1 MLALVLQWA
10 PGAAAAAARLAVD
23 TQPLG
28 AVDPRFVSVTL
39 DSGGLN
45 RPLLQL
51 APRLA
56 DLGPSYFRVGGAAG
70 DCIYWNVSN
79 DVALPLRPP
88 SARCKNEGS
97 RRVASAEVVDDL
109 LTLCSRADKLLILGL
124 NSADGRD
131 RTHHAEFG
139 SLFPAVDEATW
150 PVMRRYELYTLLKQW
165 SGHGPGETVLAAEAV
180 ERRVRLNTIRDADA
194 RGAVGTRRFQVRV
207 AP

>member
-1 MLALVLQWA
+1 MVGISGLALVLLWA

-23 TQPLG
+23 TTQPLG

-79 DVALPLRPP
+79 DVALPLPPP

-97 RRVASAEVVDDL
+97 RRVASAEVVDAL
-109 LTLCSRADKLLILGL
+109 LTLCSRADKLLVLGL

-131 RTHHAEFG
+131 RTHHAW
-139 SLFPAVDEATW
+139 ATAHT
-150 PVMRRYELYTLLKQW
+150 RALLRY
-165 SGHGPGETVLAAEAV
+165 LAAHPLRSVVGGFVRAHPTP
-180 ERRVRLNTIRDADA
+180 RRRPSLPT
-194 RGAVGTRRFQVRV
+194 
-207 AP
+207 